1 MYSSASSSRNG
12 YNTSQSC
19 MGPRQGIVHQ
29 AILGD
34 LNTMGHGIARLSR
47 RHCTDALRFRSLGS
61 YEAEVW
67 HACVLSQMDPDYAA
81 DGPPP
86 GASAPATGPPH
97 GSQFCRQEDTTSART
112 EVGTA
117 GGRARHAGGW
127 QAGLAPGAE
136 GGDAGSSGGAAARS
150 GAGAPGARVN
160 PRLRRW
166 GVSEAVCRDVLNPGA
181 TCDAFVHRMR
191 HAGQWKL
198 FI

>member
-1 MYSSASSSRNG
+1 
-12 YNTSQSC
+12 

-67 HACVLSQMDPDYAA
+67 HACVLSQMDPGYAVDA
-81 DGPPP
+81 PPP
-86 GASAPATGPPH
+86 STSALATGPPH
-97 GSQFCRQEDTTSART
+97 DSQARRQENTVSASREESTPGGSARRDS
-112 EVGTA
+112 GK
-117 GGRARHAGGW
+117 

-136 GGDAGSSGGAAARS
+136 GGTAGSSGGAAARP

-160 PRLRRW
+160 QRLQRW

-181 TCDAFVHRMR
+181 TCNAF
-191 HAGQWKL
+191 L
-198 FI
+198 STN